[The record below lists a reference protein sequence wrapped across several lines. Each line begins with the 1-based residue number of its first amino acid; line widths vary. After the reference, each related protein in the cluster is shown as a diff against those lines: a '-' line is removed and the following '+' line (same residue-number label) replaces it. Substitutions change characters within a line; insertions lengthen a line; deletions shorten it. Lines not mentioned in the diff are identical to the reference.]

1 MASQQQ
7 VRQYLASWFQLGKRV
22 VLDNGTEKLLPQPV
36 ISGDRYSPEFEE
48 CWQRI
53 ISTDIKES
61 YLEGTDETI
70 AQLLAPEWE
79 LILCCRCELPLP
91 VPTAGLP
98 PTACPC
104 FDLSSWPNLELPRP
118 RQPVNSQAYLED
130 IRQRLLQ
137 KQPGEGE
144 PAVVSQAKDKT
155 KDTKADLLSETR
167 ELVDPSIALDLPLC
181 QCCPI
186 A

>member
-7 VRQYLASWFQLGKRV
+7 VRQYLASWFQLGKKV

-36 ISGDRYSPEFEE
+36 IRGDRYSPEFEE

-53 ISTDIKES
+53 IATDTKES

-79 LILCCRCELPLP
+79 LILCSRCDLPLP
-91 VPTAGLP
+91 VPTAGLS

-104 FDLSSWPNLELPRP
+104 FDLSNWPNLELPRP
-118 RQPVNSQAYLED
+118 RQPVDSQATLEN

-137 KQPGEGE
+137 KQPREGE
-144 PAVVSQAKDKT
+144 KAEVSQAKDQA
-155 KDTKADLLSETR
+155 KDSKANLLSESR
-167 ELVDPSIALDLPLC
+167 ELVNPSIGLELPLC
-181 QCCPI
+181 QCPI